1 MIVVVGDSVPPPVTV
16 AVQVKVYDWPA
27 VKGPVGGVMEAVTVG
42 AAVEMKS
49 GMNTRM
55 SQDAQ
60 MCVCKQLWPQYSLCA
75 SCLFIVTSSIFP
87 KCLHTDQTKLSL

>member
-1 MIVVVGDSVPPPVTV
+1 MN
-16 AVQVKVYDWPA
+16 
-27 VKGPVGGVMEAVTVG
+27 GPVGGVMEVVTVG
-42 AAVEMKS
+42 TVGGMRS
-49 GMNTRM
+49 GMHTRM